1 MAFENAIIT
10 KEDDEKY
17 GLTNIFLKYNPSD
30 NVLPDQQYWV
40 IDKER
45 DCWLMESGF
54 FHDSKVDHG
63 YLSKSL
69 RILYYKG
76 EMFEIILENQLY
88 NKIIDHVSYDKVWLL
103 LDVKP
108 ITDSSL
114 AIEEIFA
121 LLKEIL
127 NVYGLGGAWREAHS
141 PSYKVILLDK
151 LERRL

>member
-30 NVLPDQQYWV
+30 NVLPDQWYWV

-45 DCWLMESGF
+45 DCWLMESVF
-54 FHDSKVDHG
+54 FIDPKMDHG

-69 RILYYKG
+69 WILYYKG
-76 EMFEIILENQLY
+76 EMFEIILENELY
-88 NKIIDHVSYDKVWLL
+88 NKTIDHVSYDKVWLL

-108 ITDSSL
+108 ITYSAL

-127 NVYGLGGAWREAHS
+127 NVYGLGGAWREAYS
-141 PSYKVILLDK
+141 PKYKVILLDK
-151 LERRL
+151 LER